1 LLLVFNEIWRIQRS
15 FRLEEDITT
24 DLYVL
29 QSHLDGMLD
38 RVQENSLT
46 LKRFQ
51 AFEMILLNLN
61 SLPTM
66 IDHLLDDTKTFFDLD
81 VVSFCLI
88 DEKGEIANF
97 LNEDG
102 YDCQSKEGVLLLED
116 KELLKNTFGT
126 SSRPLLGVYKE
137 SSCAGFFPK
146 SERKPES
153 VAILPL
159 SRRDKYFGSLNL
171 GSYTSNRFINNM
183 ATDFVEHMVS
193 VVSICLE
200 NNLNYEMMRRTSH
213 IDTLTGVNNRR
224 FLEQRIGEEIDRSQ
238 RNEEPLSCLFL
249 DIDHFKSIN
258 DTYGHQAGDH
268 VLALIAGMIK
278 KQLRSND
285 VLARYG
291 GEEFVALLSTIDEEK
306 AGDIAERIRKS
317 IKELSVKFNDDNIE
331 STISI
336 GLATYQPS
344 NSATLS
350 TAEIAA
356 QLIQSSDAALYSAKQ
371 NGRDRVE
378 NGEPVLDYDDKA
390 IYLA

>member
-1 LLLVFNEIWRIQRS
+1 
-15 FRLEEDITT
+15 
-24 DLYVL
+24 
-29 QSHLDGMLD
+29 MLD
-38 RVQENSLT
+38 RVEENSLT

-88 DEKGEIANF
+88 DEKREIAGF

-102 YDCQSKEGVLLLED
+102 YDYQSKTGLLLLED
-116 KELLKNTFGT
+116 KELLKNTFGS
-126 SSRPLLGVYKE
+126 SSRPLLEEYKE

-146 SERKPES
+146 NERKPAS

-159 SRRDKYFGSLNL
+159 CRRKKYFGSLNL
-171 GSYTSNRFINNM
+171 GSYTPNRFISNM
-183 ATDFVEHMVS
+183 ATDFVEHMLS

-238 RNEEPLSCLFL
+238 RNDEPLSCLFL
-249 DIDHFKSIN
+249 DIDHFKLIN

-291 GEEFVALLSTIDEEK
+291 GEEFVALLSHIDEAK

-317 IKELSVKFNDDNIE
+317 IKELLVEFENEDIE
-331 STISI
+331 ATISI
-336 GLATYQPS
+336 GLAAYQPS
-344 NSATLS
+344 HSATLS

-356 QLIQSSDAALYSAKQ
+356 QLIQSSDAALYIAKK
-371 NGRDRVE
+371 NGRDKVE
-378 NGEPVLDYDDKA
+378 NGAPVLDYDEKVT
-390 IYLA
+390 YLA